1 MPLNGDPPALSL
13 RKVAVGYDDAAIVHD
28 VDLTVAAGDVFALI
42 GANGSGKS
50 TLVKGILGLAQVISG
65 ELELFG
71 VPAARFRDRARIGY
85 VPQRHT
91 VGGPVP
97 ATVHEVVASGRL
109 PRRRVLSRPSAG
121 DRAAVARAIAVVG
134 LTERSGSSVNELSG
148 GQQRR
153 VLIARALAA
162 EPDLLIMDEPTAG
175 VDAVSQAALGQTL
188 TRLADERVPM
198 IIVTH
203 DLLHLAPVVTSFLLM
218 SEGRVIYQGGLDALA
233 DHDPHLHA
241 ALHHRRVSDD
251 ADRPSLMPD
260 LALGG

>member
-1 MPLNGDPPALSL
+1 
-13 RKVAVGYDDAAIVHD
+13 
-28 VDLTVAAGDVFALI
+28 
-42 GANGSGKS
+42 
-50 TLVKGILGLAQVISG
+50 
-65 ELELFG
+65 
-71 VPAARFRDRARIGY
+71 
-85 VPQRHT
+85 
-91 VGGPVP
+91 
-97 ATVHEVVASGRL
+97 
-109 PRRRVLSRPSAG
+109 
-121 DRAAVARAIAVVG
+121 
-134 LTERSGSSVNELSG
+134 
-148 GQQRR
+148 
-153 VLIARALAA
+153 
-162 EPDLLIMDEPTAG
+162 
-175 VDAVSQAALGQTL
+175 L

>member
-1 MPLNGDPPALSL
+1 MPLNGQPPALRL
-13 RKVAVGYDDAAIVHD
+13 RKVNVGYDDVAIVRD
-28 VDLTVAAGDVFALI
+28 VDLSVAAGDVYALI

-50 TLVKGILGLAQVISG
+50 TLVKGILGLAQVLSG
-65 ELELFG
+65 DLELFG

-91 VGGPVP
+91 FGGPVP

-109 PRRRVLSRPSAG
+109 PRRRLLSRASAA
-121 DRAAVARAIAVVG
+121 DRSAVAKAIAVVG
-134 LTERSGSSVNELSG
+134 LTERAGASVNELSG

-175 VDAVSQAALGQTL
+175 VDALSQAALGQTL
-188 TRLADERVPM
+188 TRLAAERVPM

-203 DLLHLAPVVTSFLLM
+203 DLLHLSSVVTSCLVM
-218 SEGRVIYQGGLDALA
+218 SDGRVTYHGGLDALA

-241 ALHHRRVSDD
+241 AVHHHHVSDD
-251 ADRPSLMPD
+251 ELHHPLVSD